1 MKSQSESKSN
11 VNTRGLPIPFSRPWT
26 GRDYEDHYELAF
38 VYVRRNR
45 EAGHTTRL
53 KQLVE
58 YVYDTDYS
66 NTEYQRIRRFVN
78 QSDYFK
84 TKTSGKYTEI
94 EPTLAVFGLPLE
106 TDVSVSQKQQTA
118 TGLEKDATEDNISD
132 NLDSETPEDTTE
144 SYPKDRSKA
153 LLDKILRINPDD
165 HGDYRHDILTQLG
178 TYRNN
183 ISGTY
188 SILEHRVREQY
199 LGIPN
204 TTRFTDSHDAS
215 NSQRRFR
222 DALDNAS
229 EAFDHGVVLTLTID
243 PKRFET
249 HTDATE
255 AIIEARQNLLQTLD
269 YQVGG
274 YPTQITIPDFQT
286 KTGLLH
292 YHIPLFGIRNVP
304 ESQNETGQPTI
315 SESQI
320 QQYWSEDYD
329 IGSQISTQPIQRG
342 RNGTW
347 LLHRDDKKVSLGY
360 YLGKRIRELQDLA
373 GLETGSMPLKFW
385 RHALFWT
392 YGIQYVSCSESLKD
406 ATEDSDTGLSGLPK
420 TTEWTYVGTA
430 RYDQIPSQIRDNMIL
445 VGSRG

>member
-1 MKSQSESKSN
+1 MTQSKSESKSL
-11 VNTRGLPIPFSRPWT
+11 VNTPRLTIPFSRPWT
-26 GRDYEDHYELAF
+26 GRDYADHYERAYL
-38 VYVRRNR
+38 YVRRNR

-58 YVYDTDYS
+58 WVYDSDYS

-78 QSDYFK
+78 DCDYFK

-94 EPTLAVFGLPLE
+94 EPTLEVFGLPLE

-118 TGLEKDATEDNISD
+118 TGLEKDATENNISD
-132 NLDSETPEDTTE
+132 TDATE

-153 LLDKILRINPDD
+153 LLDKILRINADD
-165 HGDYRHDILTQLG
+165 HGDYRHEILTQLA

-183 ISGTY
+183 ITGTY
-188 SILEHRVREQY
+188 SIHEHRVREQY

-204 TTRFTDSHDAS
+204 TTRFTDTTDAGK
-215 NSQRRFR
+215 SQRRFR
-222 DALDNAS
+222 DGLDNAS
-229 EAFDHGVVLTLTID
+229 EDFDSGVVVTLTID

-255 AIIEARQNLLQTLD
+255 SIRKAKSRLLSRLQ
-269 YQVGG
+269 YQLGES
-274 YPTQITIPDFQT
+274 PTQITIPDFQSN
-286 KTGLLH
+286 TGLLH
-292 YHIPLFGIRNVP
+292 YHVVLFGITNVP
-304 ESQNETGQPTI
+304 ESQNEVGQATI

-320 QQYWSEDYD
+320 RQYWSEDYD
-329 IGSQISTQPIQRG
+329 IGTQITIQRTWT
-342 RNGTW
+342 RDGTFI
-347 LLHRDDKKVSLGY
+347 LHRDDKTVSLSY

-373 GLETGSMPLKFW
+373 GLDTGSMPLKFW

-392 YGIQYVSCSESLKD
+392 YGLQYVSCSESLKD
-406 ATEDSDTGLSGLPK
+406 DTEDSDTGLSGLPK
-420 TTEWTYVGTA
+420 TTEWTYIGTA

>member
-1 MKSQSESKSN
+1 MTQSKSESKSL
-11 VNTRGLPIPFSRPWT
+11 VNTPRLTIPVSRPWT
-26 GRDYEDHYELAF
+26 DRQYADHYERAF

-45 EAGHTTRL
+45 EAGYTTRL

-84 TKTSGKYTEI
+84 TETSGKYTKI

-132 NLDSETPEDTTE
+132 TDATE

-153 LLDKILRINPDD
+153 LLDKILRINADD
-165 HGDYRHDILTQLG
+165 HGDYRHEILTQLA

-183 ISGTY
+183 ITGTY

-199 LGIPN
+199 LGVPN

-215 NSQRRFR
+215 NSERRFR
-222 DALDNAS
+222 DALDNAKKD
-229 EAFDHGVVLTLTID
+229 FDSGVVVTLTID
-243 PKRFET
+243 PKRFTSHSE
-249 HTDATE
+249 ATE
-255 AIIEARQNLLQTLD
+255 AIQDAKDRLFSRLP
-269 YQVGG
+269 YQVGRSL
-274 YPTQITIPDFQT
+274 TQATIKDFQSE
-286 KTGLLH
+286 TGLLH
-292 YHIPLFGIRNVP
+292 YHVVLFGIRNVP
-304 ESQNETGQPTI
+304 ESQNEVGQATI

-320 QQYWSEDYD
+320 REYWSEDYD

-392 YGIQYVSCSESLKD
+392 YDLRYVSCSESLKD
-406 ATEDSDTGLSGLPK
+406 ATEDTDTGLSGLPK
-420 TTEWTYVGTA
+420 TTEWSYIGTA

-445 VGSRG
+445 VGGPG